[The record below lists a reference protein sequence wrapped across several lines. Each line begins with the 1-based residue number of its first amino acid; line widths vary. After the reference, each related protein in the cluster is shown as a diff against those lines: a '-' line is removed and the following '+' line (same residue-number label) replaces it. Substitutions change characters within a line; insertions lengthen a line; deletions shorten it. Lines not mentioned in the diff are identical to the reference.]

1 MLYYP
6 ATQFLGIYKN
16 THTRIVI
23 EALFIIA
30 PNWGL
35 HICLSTIY
43 VIGKHIM
50 VFSYNGY
57 YPAIKKNKLLLFI
70 AMPLNLSNKIEV
82 KKK

>member
-35 HICLSTIY
+35 HICLSTREWVNTLWYFPTMPTTRQLKRINY
-43 VIGKHIM
+43 FYLWNANESLKQ
-50 VFSYNGY
+50 N
-57 YPAIKKNKLLLFI
+57 IKQ
-70 AMPLNLSNKIEV
+70 
-82 KKK
+82 